1 MLEPLDI
8 PDGYFEYLFPKK
20 EWECLHRAMQRVF
33 AEETGDGNIKIT
45 LVKAKGG
52 EIPAFH
58 GMKDLQIRD
67 KVRSIIKVKTV
78 DENNTEDEE
87 ELLLGN

>member
-33 AEETGDGNIKIT
+33 AEETGD
-45 LVKAKGG
+45 
-52 EIPAFH
+52 
-58 GMKDLQIRD
+58 
-67 KVRSIIKVKTV
+67 
-78 DENNTEDEE
+78 ENNTEDEE

>member
-52 EIPAFH
+52 
-58 GMKDLQIRD
+58 
-67 KVRSIIKVKTV
+67 
-78 DENNTEDEE
+78 
-87 ELLLGN
+87 